1 MLAPLLLLL
10 PCLFLFIAFC
20 LDFSLAI
27 FLFQRPAVLWLL
39 GLLLLSSC
47 GLLERIGWWNRLLRS
62 RRRSGFLGLGNIEF
76 QLLLED
82 FILFRQVF
90 LIVLF
95 QYILGFLRF
104 RLDFFL
110 FLFLFLVSGDLP
122 KELPEDGTLVE
133 GVEIQHGKA
142 GFEDFLGFQ
151 ALHKVVFLGDDQD
164 GGLDLF
170 FSPQLADEG
179 LAPFVGF
186 VIGLPEGATCRDEGK
201 GKLDGLV
208 DERSERLA
216 GLGAQQAGIPDL
228 GQFL

>member
-1 MLAPLLLLL
+1 ML
-10 PCLFLFIAFC
+10 
-20 LDFSLAI
+20 
-27 FLFQRPAVLWLL
+27 RLL

-62 RRRSGFLGLGNIEF
+62 SRRFGFLGLGNIEF

-110 FLFLFLVSGDLP
+110 FLVSWNLP
-122 KELPEDGTLVE
+122 KELPEDRTLVE

-151 ALHKVVFLGDDQD
+151 ALHEVVFLGDDQD

-170 FSPQLADEG
+170 FSQLADEG

-208 DERSERLA
+208 DEMSQRLA

-228 GQFL
+228 GQFV